1 MSAFRFRLAGV
12 LAIWQRREDRALT
25 VLQGEIA
32 ECAVARADIER
43 LLRARDEARSGAMAA
58 IADRRGGHD
67 PAWHRNWITRLAR
80 QLDAAQQQLA
90 KCEAR
95 EASARAAWQRARR
108 DRRVIERLRDRAGRR
123 HEVDERR
130 RELIEMDE
138 RAGVRAQKEQA
149 W

>member
-1 MSAFRFRLAGV
+1 MPPFRFRLANV
-12 LAIWQRREDRALT
+12 LAIWQRREDHALT
-25 VLQGEIA
+25 FLQGEIA
-32 ECAVARADIER
+32 EVALARAEVER
-43 LLRARDEARSGAMAA
+43 LLRARDEAGDGATAA
-58 IADRRGGHD
+58 LADRRGGHD
-67 PAWHRNWITRLAR
+67 PAWHRNWITRLA
-80 QLDAAQQQLA
+80 QKLDAAIGRVG

-123 HEVDERR
+123 HAADSRR

-138 RAGVRAQKEQA
+138 RAGLRAQKEQT

>member
-1 MSAFRFRLAGV
+1 MSVFRFRLAGV

-32 ECAVARADIER
+32 ESAAARATIER
-43 LLRARDEARSGAMAA
+43 LLRARDEAGAGAMAA
-58 IADRRGGHD
+58 LADRRGGHD

-80 QLDAAQQQLA
+80 QLDAAQQHLV
-90 KCEAR
+90 KCETR
-95 EASARAAWQRARR
+95 EAAARAAWQRARR

-123 HEVDERR
+123 HAIDERR

-138 RAGVRAQKEQA
+138 RAGVSAQKEQA